1 MSAEVLK
8 LIALLSMLI
17 DHIGAALVSSPS
29 QLYTVCRKVGRLA
42 FPIFAFFIVEGF
54 IHTKNIKKYLFRLG
68 IFALLSEIP
77 YDLAFHD
84 RFFDFSGQ
92 NVLFTFFIAIVM
104 LHFMRKYDSWISSF
118 VIIFLACLVAFAIKC
133 DYSYM
138 GILLIAVLY
147 LYREK
152 KFEFIKYFF
161 ASIIIVS
168 QFPAMLAFIPIH
180 FYNNLKGRLNLKY
193 LFYIFYPA
201 HLLLLFF
208 IRKYIFT

>member
-92 NVLFTFFIAIVM
+92 NVLFTFFIA
-104 LHFMRKYDSWISSF
+104 
-118 VIIFLACLVAFAIKC
+118 
-133 DYSYM
+133 
-138 GILLIAVLY
+138 VLY

-152 KFEFIKYFF
+152 NFEFIKYFF
-161 ASIIIVS
+161 ASMIIVS